1 VTPESGRPNKDNQ
14 ILKMVLQTKLKG
26 RLFMRKISFFVVLL
40 GFLSMA
46 AFPCDALHLYLK
58 FDEAIQKADV
68 IFWGRVSDQ
77 VSRYDVNGKMIFT
90 DVYFDILELIYK
102 SEKSEPI
109 TGSSIVL
116 TFAGGTVGGTT
127 VRISDVPTFETG
139 SSYLVFT
146 KMDGI
151 QYASPIVGGF
161 QGLFKIITDEEHGRH
176 YPLAQ
181 GRRGISEIRDGDIIT
196 SPPISN
202 VKAGVIEK
210 LPEKEPGA
218 KFHDVAPK
226 PAEGMDPQKVKAS
239 VSKVKRE
246 MPEKIMTTDELITVI
261 REKINGKGG
270 DK

>member
-1 VTPESGRPNKDNQ
+1 
-14 ILKMVLQTKLKG
+14 
-26 RLFMRKISFFVVLL
+26 MRKLSFFAFLL
-40 GFLSMA
+40 GFLVMA
-46 AFPCDALHLYLK
+46 ALPCDAIHLYLK
-58 FDEAIQKADV
+58 FDETIQKADV
-68 IFWGRVSDQ
+68 IFWGKVSDQ
-77 VSRYDVNGKMIFT
+77 VSRYGVNGKMIFT
-90 DVYFDILELIYK
+90 DVYFDVLELIYK
-102 SEKSEPI
+102 SEKSDPI
-109 TGSSIVL
+109 PGSSIVL
-116 TFAGGTVGGTT
+116 TFAGGTIGETT
-127 VRISDVPTFETG
+127 VRVSDVPTFETG

-146 KMDGI
+146 RMDGRP
-151 QYASPIVGGF
+151 YASPIIGGF

-176 YPLAQ
+176 YPLAH
-181 GRRGISEIRDGDIIT
+181 GRRGISEIRDGHIIT
-196 SPPISN
+196 SPPVSN

-261 REKINGKGG
+261 REKTKGKGA